1 MLGAIVSGRLVQT
14 GKRTFDWIHRNVFQ
28 SYFLDFQV
36 IEENKFL
43 LNIPEADNLNYIVI
57 FLTGST
63 PLPFGTA
70 AGRFR
75 VVFIQE
81 RVVINFDP

>member
-1 MLGAIVSGRLVQT
+1 M
-14 GKRTFDWIHRNVFQ
+14 
-28 SYFLDFQV
+28 

-70 AGRFR
+70 GGKFC

-81 RVVINFDP
+81 CVVINFYP